1 MNRRQLIKLLVSGV
15 VGQSLDVD
23 RLLWTPNRVKYFLPS
38 EVPWI
43 HKPSLAEIIAV
54 EQLRVLPHIK
64 SLFERDDLFYASI
77 KKRDV
82 EIVSSREM
90 RIPLTLRAS
99 LGKE

>member
-23 RLLWTPNRVKYFLPS
+23 RLLWTPTKKIFVLNG
-38 EVPWI
+38 I
-43 HKPSLAEIIAV
+43 AKPSISEIIAL
-54 EQLRVLPHIK
+54 EYERVNPQIHK
-64 SLFERDDLFYASI
+64 LFERDDLFYASI